1 MYELRIKRA
10 YLPAEPADG
19 HRILIDR
26 LWPRGLSKEAAA
38 IDEWAKEVTPSTA
51 LRQWFGHKEENFEE
65 FAHRYREEQ
74 DGNPVATDFARHCHE
89 LLQQGNVS
97 LIYGARS
104 TTCNHARV
112 LREWILGQ
120 PKAQSGD

>member
-51 LRQWFGHKEENFEE
+51 LRQWFGHKE
-65 FAHRYREEQ
+65 
-74 DGNPVATDFARHCHE
+74 DC
-89 LLQQGNVS
+89 S
-97 LIYGARS
+97 LI
-104 TTCNHARV
+104 H
-112 LREWILGQ
+112 I
-120 PKAQSGD
+120 

>member
-38 IDEWAKEVTPSTA
+38 IDEWAKEVTP
-51 LRQWFGHKEENFEE
+51 L
-65 FAHRYREEQ
+65 
-74 DGNPVATDFARHCHE
+74 D
-89 LLQQGNVS
+89 
-97 LIYGARS
+97 RS
-104 TTCNHARV
+104 APMVRTQR
-112 LREWILGQ
+112 R
-120 PKAQSGD
+120 KF

>member
-65 FAHRYREEQ
+65 FAHRYREEL
-74 DGNPVATDFARHCHE
+74 DGNPAATDF
-89 LLQQGNVS
+89 S